1 MARHAPTRLWM
12 IMAARSL
19 WAHKVKNAIVGSIL
33 FFGTL
38 LVVVGGSL
46 LTSVQDSMTRSI
58 TSSMSG
64 DLQVYAADAPDPL
77 ALFGGGGMGQPDNGE
92 IPRFADVEAALSKVD
107 GVAAIVPMGL
117 TQATVFGPSELDRV
131 IDQLSEAVDA
141 GDTPTVEALV
151 PQVRRIAASLSYVL
165 VNQGDAAGLSV
176 CTEKLHLDVPP
187 SRRPAHLQRIF
198 ETLRTLEPQ
207 GETGIVPALHQ
218 IAEKIGQRAFV
229 VILSDLFTEPEGFAE
244 ALQHLRYRKHD
255 ISVFHLMDPQELS
268 FEFER
273 PHRFV
278 DMEDGTSV
286 VVEPT
291 LVVDEYHQALN
302 EFMSSVRAK
311 CHDANADYQLVPT
324 DTALEPLLREFL
336 TARLPKKGGR

>member
-1 MARHAPTRLWM
+1 MNYDFLDSDLLSKLGALPVESRVPMMGSMAGRHRSPHRGSSVEFAEYRKYVPGDDTRRLDWK
-12 IMAARSL
+12 AYARSDRYYIKEFEADTNL
-19 WAHKVKNAIVGSIL
+19 RAYFVVDASGSMD
-33 FFGTL
+33 FAGK
-38 LVVVGGSL
+38 
-46 LTSVQDSMTRSI
+46 
-58 TSSMSG
+58 
-64 DLQVYAADAPDPL
+64 
-77 ALFGGGGMGQPDNGE
+77 GE
-92 IPRFADVEAALSKVD
+92 SKVSF
-107 GVAAIVPMGL
+107 A
-117 TQATVFGPSELDRV
+117 
-131 IDQLSEAVDA
+131 
-141 GDTPTVEALV
+141 
-151 PQVRRIAASLSYVL
+151 RRIAASLSYLL

-176 CTEKLHLDVPP
+176 CTEKLHLEVPP

-198 ETLRTLEPQ
+198 ETLRTLEPE
-207 GETGIVPALHQ
+207 GETGLVPALHQ

-229 VILSDLFTEPEGFAE
+229 VILSDLFTEPDGFAD

-255 ISVFHLMDPQELS
+255 ISVFHLMDPQELV

-302 EFMSSVRAK
+302 EFMAAVKAK

-324 DTALEPLLREFL
+324 DTDLEPLLREFL
-336 TARLPKKGGR
+336 TARLPKKGGK